1 MKILNLITAKKDC
14 SELRRYLQHI
24 GQPYY
29 FYIQKPP
36 ETTETKTFQTT
47 NNNRIS
53 YRFDNQTEDNPTLEL
68 ETGKSYRFDLGLA
81 RMRSHP
87 FSITDKNGNLAGN
100 VDQEGVT
107 LFTDVSLAP
116 YTYKCT
122 IHSAMTGTLL
132 VRPITPITIK
142 GDIISTS
149 SDLPVLTVCQN
160 AGLLKDYDYTLET
173 DIDTCINFEI
183 LYARLNGHTITSE
196 ILTGPCIFTPVV
208 LSDPAPVITQMS
220 PQTCKTYQKG
230 RIFYNQIAS
239 LQAKTVLLDLFIGF
253 YNRKIIQYYIN
264 FVGRFE
270 TLSLVTRF
278 KIENFIG
285 TWYQVATSASTLF
298 LGTGPGKRSVQAV
311 YTVNP
316 TIPGAI
322 NVENSA
328 INESGQKIE
337 ITGISLP
344 RSPLIPV
351 CRTVQFGPLPIGD
364 YWIIYLSPD
373 SRTLV
378 VAAPLIINGVLKDP
392 SFGIYVLARDR
403 AEYAADAVEQL
414 RLAYIYRKYGFT
426 KFTNIPI
433 PTA

>member
-1 MKILNLITAKKDC
+1 MKILNLITAEKDC
-14 SELRRYLQHI
+14 EELRRYLQHI

-29 FYIQKPP
+29 FFLRYLEAPQ
-36 ETTETKTFQTT
+36 EALEKTFTVT
-47 NNNRIS
+47 NDNRTS
-53 YRFDNQTEDNPTLEL
+53 YGFDSNIGNPTLEL
-68 ETGKSYRFDLGLA
+68 KPGKYYRFELGLV

-87 FSITDKNGNLAGN
+87 FSITDKNGNLAGK

-107 LFTDVSLAP
+107 LFTDIALAP

-122 IHSAMTGTLL
+122 IHSAMAGTLL
-132 VRPITPITIK
+132 VDKIK
-142 GDIISTS
+142 GDVIYTLST
-149 SDLPVLTVCQN
+149 LPVLTVCKN

-173 DIDTCINFEI
+173 GIDTCINFEI
-183 LYARLNGHTITSE
+183 LYARLNSRPISHDVVI
-196 ILTGPCIFTPVV
+196 TGPCILTPVEQV
-208 LSDPAPVITQMS
+208 EPSTVISLSL
-220 PQTCKTYQKG
+220 QTGKTYRQG
-230 RIFYNQIAS
+230 RIFYNQIRE
-239 LQAKTVLLDLFIGF
+239 KTALVDLFIGF
-253 YNRKIIQYYIN
+253 YNRKIIQYYID
-264 FVGRFE
+264 FVGRYE

-298 LGTGPGKRSVQAV
+298 LGTGPGKRAVQAV

-316 TIPGAI
+316 SIPGAI

-328 INESGQKIE
+328 INEIGQKIE

-344 RSPLIPV
+344 RSPVLPV

-414 RLAYIYRKYGFT
+414 RLTYIFVKYGFT
-426 KFTNIPI
+426 KISNIPI
-433 PTA
+433 PTS